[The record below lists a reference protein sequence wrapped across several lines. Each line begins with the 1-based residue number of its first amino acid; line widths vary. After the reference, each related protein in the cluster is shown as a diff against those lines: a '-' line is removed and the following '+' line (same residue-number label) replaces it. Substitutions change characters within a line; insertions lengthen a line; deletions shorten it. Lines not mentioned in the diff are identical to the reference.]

1 MTIQFN
7 NNGFAL
13 ASGEVTV
20 YITDN
25 QGIYSHSEQ
34 EFVAEGTGLSAGA
47 YLDAPPA
54 PKANFAI
61 VRSQDGLRWE
71 YVADYRGQTYYDTA
85 TGGAITI
92 NELGKIP
99 KNLTALKPLDK
110 PCKWDG
116 NKWVLDE
123 SKQAKLR
130 ASQQA
135 EVWGQIKQKRY
146 QNCRSGVYVKSV
158 DKWFHSDDAS
168 RQQYTFMR
176 TLPDFPATRWKT
188 MDNSFVEMTKAL
200 LNELSLAMFAHEQA
214 DFANAE
220 RHRLGMLA
228 AENPLDYDYS
238 TGWQEVYGG

>member
-1 MTIQFN
+1 MSRIIKVFTATRTRVC
-7 NNGFAL
+7 GGGDRL
-13 ASGEVTV
+13 VHG
-20 YITDN
+20 
-25 QGIYSHSEQ
+25 
-34 EFVAEGTGLSAGA
+34 GA
-47 YLDAPPA
+47 YLDAPPE
-54 PKANFAI
+54 PKTDFAI

-71 YVADYRGQTYYDTA
+71 YVPDYRGQTYYDIA
-85 TGGAITI
+85 TGEAITI

-99 KNLTALKPLDK
+99 QNLTALKPLNT

-116 NKWVLDE
+116 SKWVVDE
-123 SKQAKLR
+123 DKRAELL

-135 EVWGQIKQKRY
+135 QVWEQIKQKRY

-176 TLPDFPATRWKT
+176 TLPDFPPTPWKT
-188 MDNSFVEMTKAL
+188 MDNSFVEMTKEL
-200 LNELSLAMFAHEQA
+200 LNELSLAMFTHEQA

-220 RHRLGMLA
+220 RHRVAMLA

-238 TGWQEVYGG
+238 TGWQEVFNG